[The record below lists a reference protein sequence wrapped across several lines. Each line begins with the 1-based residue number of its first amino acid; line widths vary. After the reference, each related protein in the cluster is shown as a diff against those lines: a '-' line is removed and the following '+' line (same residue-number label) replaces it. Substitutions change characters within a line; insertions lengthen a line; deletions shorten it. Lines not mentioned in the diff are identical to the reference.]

1 VAKQNRLC
9 QGEGPTDAEKG
20 CERRL
25 KRKAFIG
32 AQADGMASHPVSN
45 YCLNLLTTQA
55 LSYPRRRWLKAKLK
69 DRNSGAGSP
78 SEHQVVGRWPW
89 SARALLLFYLQTIAG
104 EKASLPR

>member
-69 DRNSGAGSP
+69 DRIQELDHP
-78 SEHQVVGRWPW
+78 SEHEAVIMTVHI
-89 SARALLLFYLQTIAG
+89 T
-104 EKASLPR
+104 